1 MTKLPYFILLSLLF
15 SFCVSDE
22 ASLSIDGKLDM
33 NDATCHPAD
42 DTGVT
47 TVCQARTA
55 TLSGA
60 SCCIVTADKGT
71 YVNMALCGAVVTTK
85 ANIKEVTATIK
96 TKMGFTASFACP
108 ENVYEVSL
116 EDTSCQNKAGIVN
129 TKKDCKARTATKTGA
144 SCCVLKQKDST
155 TFECVAAEIRRI
167 WYLALASKANGG
179 AEYEIE
185 CSADYV
191 KTTLVFISLFVLML

>member
-22 ASLSIDGKLDM
+22 ASLS
-33 NDATCHPAD
+33 
-42 DTGVT
+42 
-47 TVCQARTA
+47 
-55 TLSGA
+55 GA

-71 YVNMALCGAVVTTK
+71 YVNMALCDAVVNTK

-96 TKMGFTASFACP
+96 TKIGFTASFACP

-129 TKKDCKARTATKTGA
+129 TKKDCKARFGIGVEGKWRSG
-144 SCCVLKQKDST
+144 V
-155 TFECVAAEIRRI
+155 
-167 WYLALASKANGG
+167 
-179 AEYEIE
+179 
-185 CSADYV
+185 
-191 KTTLVFISLFVLML
+191 